1 MPFQSQRSER
11 EDIFRRY
18 EYDGSVVFVG
28 DLGAGADVS
37 VDIVGDTA
45 IVVRETPEG
54 SDEREIEL
62 PDGSAKAFMKNGVVT
77 VEVER

>member
-11 EDIFRRY
+11 DDGFRRY
-18 EYDGSVVFVG
+18 EYDDSMGFVG

-62 PDGSAKAFMKNGVVT
+62 PDGEAKAFMKNGVVT